1 MTGPRDALPR
11 PYSDRNGNPGSGAA
25 AEPDPPLKREP
36 RDFSCKPQ
44 DIGEFIGKFI
54 ERSDL
59 SVGEQAAGS
68 SGETAACCFPCRS
81 RAGKFPKAS
90 RSFAQNRTAGGAQ

>member
-1 MTGPRDALPR
+1 
-11 PYSDRNGNPGSGAA
+11 
-25 AEPDPPLKREP
+25 LKREP
-36 RDFSCKPQ
+36 CDFSCKPQ
-44 DIGEFIGKFI
+44 DIGEFI

-90 RSFAQNRTAGGAQ
+90 RSFAQNRTAGGIDAQ